1 MGLDMY
7 LEQHHHYGGKYRN
20 EDSHSEGHTLTVK
33 GDFIKK
39 WDIKRENISHIVE
52 EVAYWRKANQIHGW
66 FIENVC
72 DGEDECRST
81 WVEPEKLQEL
91 VDICYKVLKALDKKN
106 YKRAETLLPPMEG
119 FFFGAYNIKDQ
130 WYRDDIEH
138 TIKEIEPILQKN
150 RDVFSDFYYIASW

>member
-7 LEQHHHYGGKYRN
+7 LEQHHHYGGKYRSDGY
-20 EDSHSEGHTLTVK
+20 EGGHTLTIK

-39 WDIKRENISHIVE
+39 WDIKRENISHIAE
-52 EVAYWRKANQIHGW
+52 EVASWRKANHIHGW

-72 DGEDECRST
+72 DGTDECRPI
-81 WVEPEKLQEL
+81 WVASEKLQEL

-119 FFFGAYNIKDQ
+119 FFFGSYDIKDE
-130 WYRDDIEH
+130 WYRQDIEY
-138 TIKEIEPILQKN
+138 TIKEIEPILQKKRN
-150 RDVFSDFYYIASW
+150 VDSDFYYITSW